1 MTPYLEVNDIHN
13 LLATTNLI
21 IGLIPEI
28 ELVVE
33 VKDKSYFSK
42 MIRKPSSLEFIFQT
56 STNLNKFATVSVFG
70 DVSLNMNQLTGTQYV
85 FVLNYV

>member
-70 DVSLNMNQLTGTQYV
+70 DV
-85 FVLNYV
+85 